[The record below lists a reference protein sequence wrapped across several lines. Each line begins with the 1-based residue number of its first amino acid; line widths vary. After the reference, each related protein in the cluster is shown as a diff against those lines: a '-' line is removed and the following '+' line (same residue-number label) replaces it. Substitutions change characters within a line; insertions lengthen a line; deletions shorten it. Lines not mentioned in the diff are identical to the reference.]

1 MHTILITVPV
11 QKDKKQELLDLIR
24 SPIGHPFT
32 KTYKGFISAKS
43 GFTEDEEGNVVW
55 NLWEAWENKEDFDNY
70 NATPERVE
78 GSEFMTKFPTLLSG
92 APSMLWLDDFARVT
106 V

>member
-32 KTYKGFISAKS
+32 KTNKGFISAES

-55 NLWEAWENKEDFDNY
+55 NLLELIFSLNFTEIFFCSSVKFLLKPICIFSKFLLIIASFFFK
-70 NATPERVE
+70 TPI
-78 GSEFMTKFPTLLSG
+78 
-92 APSMLWLDDFARVT
+92 FA
-106 V
+106 